1 MALRKIVYDGD
12 PLLRK
17 QSREV
22 TDISAR
28 IRTLIEDMWETL
40 YEANGVGLAAPQVGV
55 LRRVIVIDTT
65 PPPDDSDE
73 DEADADGADDAD
85 RVDEAG
91 ADRAKDAGADRVDE
105 TGADGA
111 EDADAEGADEID
123 ETDEIGENFGAD
135 GQRGK
140 SAAAD
145 SEVSVVIDDADD
157 IVIPAFFPPTSV
169 GNGKT
174 DSVGREATGGVGEA
188 HVAAAGIS
196 DDTVGEA
203 EAPPI
208 PQKYVLINPELVWV
222 SEEMQC
228 SKEGC
233 LSVPGRIAT
242 VTRPEK
248 VRVKALDEEGR
259 PVEIE
264 ADGLLAKALQHEID
278 HLNGI
283 VIVDISDEIEDVRT
297 ESE

>member
-1 MALRKIVYDGD
+1 MALRKFVYDGD

-73 DEADADGADDAD
+73 DDEVIDGADEVGADSTDDADTAGADEADEADADSTEEADALVNDDAP
-85 RVDEAG
+85 
-91 ADRAKDAGADRVDE
+91 
-105 TGADGA
+105 
-111 EDADAEGADEID
+111 
-123 ETDEIGENFGAD
+123 
-135 GQRGK
+135 Q
-140 SAAAD
+140 
-145 SEVSVVIDDADD
+145 
-157 IVIPAFFPPTSV
+157 
-169 GNGKT
+169 
-174 DSVGREATGGVGEA
+174 
-188 HVAAAGIS
+188 
-196 DDTVGEA
+196 
-203 EAPPI
+203 I

-222 SEEMQC
+222 SEETQC

-248 VRVKALDEEGR
+248 VRVKALDEEGQ

-283 VIVDISDEIEDVRT
+283 VIVDIADEIEDIQK
-297 ESE
+297 EPE